1 MRLHKILAAPIR
13 FFQRVKVIG
22 KENVPKD
29 GGFVMCANH
38 IAIRDVI
45 LLGAACP
52 RQIKFVAKKEI
63 FKVPII
69 GSLVKWLGAIKLDR
83 SGGDIAAI
91 KASIKHVEDGDI
103 VAIFPQGHR
112 YPGKNPA
119 TTPKKNGAALI
130 AYRSGG
136 DVLPVCIKTK
146 KIKYTFFCKKE
157 IIFGKVIPYQE
168 LGFKDGGND
177 EYREATDKIFAS
189 IVKLGGYDALP
200 SPTEGTDKN

>member
-1 MRLHKILAAPIR
+1 LAAPIR

-83 SGGDIAAI
+83 SGADIAAI

-157 IIFGKVIPYQE
+157 IIFGEVIPYQE